1 MLNNLLFAH
10 YAARGLLS
18 PPVTGFGHLL
28 VENAE
33 SYFFLLSFIIYENY
47 FVLGI
52 IPAVCALGR
61 ADERLAAH
69 PT

>member
-33 SYFFLLSFIIYENY
+33 AY
-47 FVLGI
+47 I

-61 ADERLAAH
+61 ADARLVAH

>member
-1 MLNNLLFAH
+1 MFIFL
-10 YAARGLLS
+10 
-18 PPVTGFGHLL
+18 
-28 VENAE
+28 
-33 SYFFLLSFIIYENY
+33 LLSFIIYENY

-61 ADERLAAH
+61 ADARLAAH